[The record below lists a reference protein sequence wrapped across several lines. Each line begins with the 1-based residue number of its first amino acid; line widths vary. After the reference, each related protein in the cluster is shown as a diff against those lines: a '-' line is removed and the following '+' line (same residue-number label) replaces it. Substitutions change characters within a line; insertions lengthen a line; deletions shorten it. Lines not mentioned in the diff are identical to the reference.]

1 MRAVVIGALNLDV
14 VVNVPRLPL
23 PGESLPASAWD
34 LVPGGKGGN
43 QAVAVRRLGGD
54 VVMVARVGADEFGAR
69 LRRSLQSEGVD
80 DAGVREDPVAP
91 TGVAIIAVATGG
103 ENSIAVVAGANGR
116 VTPEDVVAAAP
127 LFTGARMLLVQFEIP
142 MDAVEMAMV
151 VARQRGMRVLLD
163 PSPVPPA
170 GVPDRVLAGAD
181 LVLPNAVEA
190 AALTGV
196 CVDDPESAERA
207 GRILLHRGAGAAV
220 VKRGRAGAV
229 IVTAETAIHVPGFRV
244 ASVDAT
250 AAGDAFAGGVAV
262 ALMRGEDLRA
272 AVRFASAAGALSTTH
287 PGAQPSMP
295 TGDEVMR
302 FLAGVTAAGSGA

>member
-1 MRAVVIGALNLDV
+1 MRAVVVGGLNLDV

-23 PGESLPASAWD
+23 PGESLPAAAWH

-43 QAVAVRRLGGD
+43 KAVAVRRLGGD
-54 VVMVARVGADEFGAR
+54 AVMVARVGADEFGTR

-80 DAGVREDPVAP
+80 
-91 TGVAIIAVATGG
+91 
-103 ENSIAVVAGANGR
+103 
-116 VTPEDVVAAAP
+116 AAAP
-127 LFTGARMLLVQFEIP
+127 LFSGARMLLVQFEIP
-142 MDAVEMAMV
+142 MDAVEAAMV
-151 VARQRGMRVLLD
+151 LARQHGMRVLLD
-163 PSPVPPA
+163 PSPVPS
-170 GVPDRVLAGAD
+170 RVLAIAD
-181 LVLPNAVEA
+181 VVLPNAVEA

-196 CVDDPESAERA
+196 RADNPESAEEA

-229 IVTAETAIHVPGFRV
+229 IVTAETATHVPSFRV

-250 AAGDAFAGGVAV
+250 TAGDAFAGGLAV

-287 PGAQPSMP
+287 PGARPSMP

-302 FLAGVTAAGSGA
+302 FLAGVTVAGDGA

>member
-1 MRAVVIGALNLDV
+1 MRAVVVGGLNLDV

-23 PGESLPASAWD
+23 PGESLPASAWH

-43 QAVAVRRLGGD
+43 KAVAVRRLGGD
-54 VVMVARVGADEFGAR
+54 AVMVARVGADEFGTR

-80 DAGVREDPVAP
+80 
-91 TGVAIIAVATGG
+91 
-103 ENSIAVVAGANGR
+103 
-116 VTPEDVVAAAP
+116 AAAP
-127 LFTGARMLLVQFEIP
+127 LFSGARMLLVQFEIP
-142 MDAVEMAMV
+142 MDAVEAAMV
-151 VARQRGMRVLLD
+151 LARQHGMRVLLD
-163 PSPVPPA
+163 PSPVPSA
-170 GVPDRVLAGAD
+170 GVPDRVLASAD
-181 LVLPNAVEA
+181 VVLPNAVEA

-196 CVDDPESAERA
+196 RADNPESAEEA

-229 IVTAETAIHVPGFRV
+229 IVTAETATHVPSFRV

-250 AAGDAFAGGVAV
+250 TAGDAFAGGLAV

-287 PGAQPSMP
+287 PGARPSMP

-302 FLAGVTAAGSGA
+302 FLAGVTVAGDGA